1 MGRAT
6 SSRSAKR
13 PFFPCPHQLGLPIE
27 GPPPWLPRDSQPFC
41 VTSEGLL
48 ISSGDPKVGC
58 GLWGGLGPS
67 EEGFFVPSQRLTGRK
82 WRVFPRWSS
91 PACLLPL
98 PCVRSNGD
106 EAGVWGLSRGE
117 DKMRQGEAGAG
128 SSAQP
133 SRRCEVRGGLCSHAR
148 VDSHPAPV
156 SHRPLPRLPQT
167 VTRRGVVSAS

>member
-13 PFFPCPHQLGLPIE
+13 PFSPCPHQLGLPIE

-48 ISSGDPKVGC
+48 IPSGDPKVGC

-82 WRVFPRWSS
+82 WRVFPRRSS
-91 PACLLPL
+91 RPAFSRFRVFGQTGTKLAFGAC
-98 PCVRSNGD
+98 R
-106 EAGVWGLSRGE
+106 EARTRCDRG
-117 DKMRQGEAGAG
+117 KLARAAR
-128 SSAQP
+128 P
-133 SRRCEVRGGLCSHAR
+133 SRHGGEKSGVGSVAT
-148 VDSHPAPV
+148 PV
-156 SHRPLPRLPQT
+156 WIRTLPQCPT
-167 VTRRGVVSAS
+167 ALCLGFPKP